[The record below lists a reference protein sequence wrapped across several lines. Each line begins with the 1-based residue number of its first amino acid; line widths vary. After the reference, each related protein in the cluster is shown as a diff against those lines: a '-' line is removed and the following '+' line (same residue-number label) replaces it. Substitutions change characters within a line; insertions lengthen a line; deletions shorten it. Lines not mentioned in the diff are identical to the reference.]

1 MDVIENWPV
10 MLDDSPFHFQ
20 QNDHEVETHL

>member
-10 MLDDSPFHFQ
+10 MLHDSPFYFQ